1 MFIPGDLWNI
11 IKSFMFHNIKTQGKH
26 LKNDPYIKLYNLTL
40 RLMPPLIIPRS
51 GPRIIYS
58 SVTANTR
65 FIKFIYLRPMK
76 YNFDTNKYINNFV
89 IKEYQILSDN
99 LSEQD
104 YYEQYY
110 SNAYSI

>member
-1 MFIPGDLWNI
+1 MYIPNDLWKI
-11 IKSFMFHNIKTQGKH
+11 IKSFLFHNIKTQGKH

-40 RLMPPLIIPRS
+40 KFMPPLIIPRR

-58 SVTANTR
+58 SAKDNIR
-65 FIKFIYLRPMK
+65 FIKFIYLRPMR
-76 YNFDTNKYINNFV
+76 YNFNTNKYINNFV
-89 IKEYQILSDN
+89 IKEYQILSDK
-99 LSEQD
+99 LSEND